1 VAADLIFFFFAA
13 FYFIFIFFYQSAMT
27 TIHNTNES
35 HKTTIKI
42 NVATNLR
49 GVSQLIKF
57 WVYFVKVISSSPA
70 NLRAIGDLHGR

>member
-1 VAADLIFFFFAA
+1 
-13 FYFIFIFFYQSAMT
+13 MT

-49 GVSQLIKF
+49 GVSQLVKF
-57 WVYFVKVISSSPA
+57 WVYSVKVISSSLI
-70 NLRAIGDLHGR
+70 NLRAIEDLHGR